1 MYLNMTEDLT
11 WQKKTGGKNLIDDDS
26 DTQKHDKCD
35 GGGGGGGDNMSS
47 NVSMSN
53 QKEFYASL
61 FDQVKAIFL
70 VQVYGYGVVQ

>member
-1 MYLNMTEDLT
+1 MKPVAVTDSGCDGDDWKMYLNMTEDLT
-11 WQKKTGGKNLIDDDS
+11 WQKKTGGKNLIDDNS

-35 GGGGGGGDNMSS
+35 GGGGGGDNMSS

-61 FDQVKAIFL
+61 FD
-70 VQVYGYGVVQ
+70 